1 MKTFLF
7 VALLALNCLR
17 SHAADILTLTG
28 TQSYVV
34 GSNDVAE
41 VIAASFNGDQFSQG
55 FYLNGAPVF
64 ITQTARGTGPGIVS
78 LLPIAITGP
87 SNTITTTTGGGFV
100 TLRIRTKA
108 EYLST
113 FAQPS
118 PAISS
123 SVVIPEDASGPVNIV
138 IESSTD
144 LVTWVAANPGS
155 YGATTTRRFFRVRAV
170 AN

>member
-7 VALLALNCLR
+7 AALLALTCL
-17 SHAADILTLTG
+17 HTQAANILTLTG

-41 VIAASFNGDQFSQG
+41 VIAASSDNRPNPQF
-55 FYLNGAPVF
+55 FVLNGATVY
-64 ITQTARGTGPGIVS
+64 ITQTGPSGSGVVS
-78 LLPIAITGP
+78 ILPIAITGP